1 MCGVLGLIH
10 DNRMKISSD
19 FFLSILSSLDR
30 RGPDRRDFID
40 LSLDNFS
47 LKLGHTRLS
56 IIDLKETGNQPME
69 SHSGRFTII
78 YNGEIY
84 NHKELRKKIETTG
97 GLKWRGTSDTET
109 LLAMFENY
117 DVEEVLSSIEGMFA
131 FCLFDR
137 LKNRI
142 ILARD
147 RSGEKPL
154 YISSSK
160 EFFGFSSDLS
170 PLKKLPTFKKSLD
183 FEAVGKFLKFNYI
196 PCPYS
201 IYKNSFKLPPAS
213 LINIDLNKFKIR
225 EFNSFTDLISSNGVT
240 IKNGG
245 I

>member
-109 LLAMFENY
+109 LLAMF
-117 DVEEVLSSIEGMFA
+117 
-131 FCLFDR
+131 
-137 LKNRI
+137 
-142 ILARD
+142 
-147 RSGEKPL
+147 
-154 YISSSK
+154 
-160 EFFGFSSDLS
+160 
-170 PLKKLPTFKKSLD
+170 
-183 FEAVGKFLKFNYI
+183 
-196 PCPYS
+196 
-201 IYKNSFKLPPAS
+201 
-213 LINIDLNKFKIR
+213 
-225 EFNSFTDLISSNGVT
+225 
-240 IKNGG
+240 
-245 I
+245 